1 MPAYLHRS
9 NRCSIHPLRKAS
21 FTMSSFR
28 FGSLLCALRRP
39 VCVLPTLAVF
49 AALACAGQDK
59 PAGKPAANAAP
70 DVLVLAGGDTLHGQ
84 LVKMVNGTVT
94 FHTADLGDV
103 TVKWSSVKE
112 LHTSEPFGVFNKSMR
127 VRGKKDAGKIP
138 LGTID
143 VENQSVII
151 RAQHGATPA
160 SIPAANASYIVDQP
174 TLDKQIY
181 HQPNFLTGWNG
192 AATAGVTIV
201 EATQTQH
208 TASGSVGMVR
218 VVPGVTWLDPRN
230 RTSAN
235 FSGSYGTITEPGL
248 PTVKTSIY
256 HADAERDE
264 YFSSRFFAVAQA
276 AFDHNFS
283 LGLAL
288 QSIFGG
294 GIGYT
299 VFKTPTQELDLKGT
313 IQYASQQFLAI
324 PPAPA
329 SPTQHLAGSTFSLSY
344 VGKWKLVSFTQTA
357 SYIPSWNVPRAYSA
371 NETNTLAFP
380 AYKNFSFSMGTLNS
394 YLNDPPLAVP
404 PTKRNSF
411 QFTMGLT
418 YAIKSK
424 Y

>member
-1 MPAYLHRS
+1 
-9 NRCSIHPLRKAS
+9 
-21 FTMSSFR
+21 MS
-28 FGSLLCALRRP
+28 
-39 VCVLPTLAVF
+39 
-49 AALACAGQDK
+49 LACAGQDK
-59 PAGKPAANAAP
+59 PADKAPTKPAANAAP
-70 DVLVLAGGDTLHGQ
+70 DVLVLADGDTLHGK
-84 LVKMVNGTVT
+84 LVNVVDGTVK

-103 TVKWSSVKE
+103 SVKWSNVKE
-112 LHTSEPFGVFNKSMR
+112 LHTGEVFGVFNKSVR
-127 VRGKKDAGKIP
+127 VRGRKDAGRIP

-151 RAQHGATPA
+151 RAQHGAAPASTLA
-160 SIPAANASYIVDQP
+160 SIPEANTSYIVDQD

-181 HQPNFLTGWNG
+181 HHPNFLTGWNG

-201 EATQTQH
+201 EATQAQH
-208 TASGSVGMVR
+208 TVSGSIGMVR
-218 VVPGVTWLDPRN
+218 TVPTVSWLDRRN

-235 FSGSYGTITEPGL
+235 FSGSYGTIAEPGVATL
-248 PTVKTSIY
+248 KTSIY

-264 YFSSRFFAVAQA
+264 YFSPRFFALGQA

-294 GIGYT
+294 GIGFMG
-299 VFKTPTQELDLKGT
+299 FKTPSQELDLNGT

-324 PPAPA
+324 PPLPA
-329 SPTQHLAGSTFSLSY
+329 AATQHLAGSTFSLSY
-344 VGKWKLVSFTQTA
+344 TGKWKYISFTQTA
-357 SYIPSWNVPRAYSA
+357 AYIPSWNVPRAYSA

-394 YLNDPPLAVP
+394 YLNDPHVAVP

>member
-1 MPAYLHRS
+1 
-9 NRCSIHPLRKAS
+9 
-21 FTMSSFR
+21 MSSFR
-28 FGSLLCALRRP
+28 FGGQFCALCRTLR
-39 VCVLPTLAVF
+39 VLSAFALA

-59 PAGKPAANAAP
+59 SADKAAGKPAANAAP
-70 DVLVLAGGDTLHGQ
+70 DVLMLADGDTLHGK
-84 LVKMVNGTVT
+84 LVDAVNGTLT
-94 FHTADLGDV
+94 FHTASLGDV
-103 TVKWSSVKE
+103 TVKMSNVKE
-112 LHTSEPFGVFNKSMR
+112 LHTSEPFGVFNKSVR

-138 LGTID
+138 FGLID

-160 SIPAANASYIVDQP
+160 SVPASTPVANASYIVDQD
-174 TLDKQIY
+174 TLNKQIY
-181 HQPNFLTGWNG
+181 QHPNFLTGWNG

-208 TASGSVGMVR
+208 TASGSIGMVR
-218 VVPGVTWLDPRN
+218 AVPTVSWLDRRN
-230 RTSAN
+230 RTSAD
-235 FSGSYGTITEPGL
+235 FSGSYGTITEPGV
-248 PTVKTSIY
+248 PTLKTSIY
-256 HADAERDE
+256 HADGERDE
-264 YFSSRFFAVAQA
+264 YFSPRFFALGQV

-283 LGLAL
+283 LALAL

-299 VFKTPTQELDLKGT
+299 ALKTPTQELDLKGT
-313 IQYASQQFLAI
+313 IQYASQQFLAV
-324 PPAPA
+324 PPLPA
-329 SPTQHLAGSTFSLSY
+329 SPTQHLVGSTFSLSY
-344 VGKWKLVSFTQTA
+344 AGKWKYISFTQTA
-357 SYIPSWNVPRAYSA
+357 AYLPSWNVPNAYSA

-394 YLNDPPLAVP
+394 YLNDPPVTVP

>member
-1 MPAYLHRS
+1 
-9 NRCSIHPLRKAS
+9 
-21 FTMSSFR
+21 MSSLRIGGR
-28 FGSLLCALRRP
+28 FCALLRILG
-39 VCVLPTLAVF
+39 VLSALAL
-49 AALACAGQDK
+49 APALACTGQDK
-59 PAGKPAANAAP
+59 SSETPTDKTAANAAP
-70 DVLVLAGGDTLHGQ
+70 DVLVLADGDTLHGK
-84 LVKMVNGTVT
+84 LINMVNGNVA

-103 TVKWSSVKE
+103 NVKWSDVKE
-112 LHTSEPFGVFNKSMR
+112 LHASEPFGVFTKS
-127 VRGKKDAGKIP
+127 VKVHGKKNAGAIPVGAIDAA
-138 LGTID
+138 
-143 VENQSVII
+143 NQSIII

-160 SIPAANASYIVDQP
+160 SVSAANASYIVDQE

-181 HQPNFLTGWNG
+181 HQPNFFTGWNG

-208 TASGSVGMVR
+208 TASGSIGLVR
-218 VVPGVTWLDPRN
+218 SVPTVSWLDPRN

-235 FSGSYGTITEPGL
+235 FSGSYGTISEPGL
-248 PTVKTSIY
+248 PTIKTSIY
-256 HADAERDE
+256 HADGERDE
-264 YFSSRFFAVAQA
+264 YFSPRFFALGQV

-283 LGLAL
+283 QGLAL

-294 GIGYT
+294 GIGYLGL
-299 VFKTPTQELDLKGT
+299 KTPVQELDFKGT

-324 PPAPA
+324 PPLPT
-329 SPTQHLAGSTFSLSY
+329 SPTQHLVGSTFSLSY
-344 VGKWKLVSFTQTA
+344 AGKWKFLTFTQTA
-357 SYIPSWNVPRAYSA
+357 AYIPSWNVPRAYSA

-394 YLNDPPLAVP
+394 YLNDPPVAIP
-404 PTKRNSF
+404 PTTRNSF